1 MVAVGVGDEELQSAV
16 GAGAAWQIFL
26 PDAVEMTLPLVEIV
40 GTQGEV
46 VASRLGARVQL
57 TIADQVQFLKFAQLK
72 PSAGKSR
79 MPVAPSAP
87 T

>member
-1 MVAVGVGDEELQSAV
+1 MAVGVGDEELR
-16 GAGAAWQIFL
+16 GTIRAGAAWQIFL

-57 TIADQVQFLKFAQLK
+57 TIADEVQFLKFAQVK
-72 PSAGKSR
+72 PSAGK
-79 MPVAPSAP
+79 VE
-87 T
+87 